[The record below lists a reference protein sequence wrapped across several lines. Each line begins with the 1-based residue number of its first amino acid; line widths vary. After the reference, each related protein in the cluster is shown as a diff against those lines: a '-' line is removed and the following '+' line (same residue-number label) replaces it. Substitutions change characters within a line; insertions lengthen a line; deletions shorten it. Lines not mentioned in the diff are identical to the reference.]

1 MSLKFT
7 WGCMGSGKSAMLV
20 MQEFNF
26 RSRGYETV
34 VMKPKADTRDEGI
47 IKPRPM
53 EGLKVDILYGRD
65 DNLVDMLVKHI
76 MYPIVNINK
85 KFVVFVD
92 EIQFS
97 TKEQIKQLW
106 NISSNIC
113 DVYVYGLKVNYLN
126 ELFEPIPTLIVH
138 ADKEEELEVGCK
150 YCHGKAN
157 THLLYMND
165 KLVLDNI
172 TENDDNLEIKEIVEK
187 YHDLLN
193 IENPE
198 PGGLYMVALTRDI
211 YMYTTVAG
219 EHFDHF
225 GSVSVQSDLNKPR
238 GEMVGDLTGDNKRFE
253 SVCQK
258 CRYEIIER
266 EMSKNENK

>member
-34 VMKPKADTRDEGI
+34 VMKPKTDTRDEGV

-65 DNLVDMLVKHI
+65 DDLVDILVKHI
-76 MYPIVNINK
+76 MYPIVDINK

-97 TKEQIKQLW
+97 TKEQIEQLW
-106 NISSNIC
+106 QISSQIC
-113 DVYVYGLKVNYLN
+113 DVYVFGLKVNYLN

-150 YCHGKAN
+150 YCHEKAS
-157 THLLYMND
+157 THLLYIDN
-165 KLVLDNI
+165 KLVLDNVSD
-172 TENDDNLEIKEIVEK
+172 EKLKVVKIVESFN
-187 YHDLLN
+187 DLAYVETPNHNDL
-193 IENPE
+193 
-198 PGGLYMVALTRDI
+198 
-211 YMYTTVAG
+211 YTTTDTGNVYKYDAEEETFKYYG
-219 EHFDHF
+219 SARIDEHP
-225 GSVSVQSDLNKPR
+225 PR
-238 GEMVGDLTGDNKRFE
+238 GEMVGDLKGDKKRFE

-258 CRYEIIER
+258 CRREIIRR
-266 EMSKNENK
+266 ELDSNENK

>member
-20 MQEFNF
+20 MHEFNF
-26 RSRGYETV
+26 RSRGYETI
-34 VMKPKADTRDEGI
+34 VMKPKTDTRDEGI

-53 EGLKVDILYGRD
+53 EGLKVDILYGRE
-65 DNLVDMLVKHI
+65 DNLVDILVKHI

-92 EIQFS
+92 EVQFS

-106 NISSNIC
+106 EISSQIC

-126 ELFEPIPTLIVH
+126 ELFEPIPTLLVH
-138 ADKEEELEVGCK
+138 ADTEEELEVGCK
-150 YCHGKAN
+150 YCHEKAN
-157 THLLYMND
+157 THLLYIHGE
-165 KLVLDNI
+165 LVLDNI
-172 TENDDNLEIKEIVEK
+172 TDEADDKPEIKEIVEK
-187 YHDLLN
+187 YSDLAD
-193 IENPE
+193 IENPK
-198 PGGLYMVALTRDI
+198 PGGLYMVAVTGDV
-211 YMYTTVAG
+211 YMYTTIAG
-219 EHFDHF
+219 KHFEHYAT
-225 GSVSVQSDLNKPR
+225 VQLDACKAR
-238 GEMVGDLTGDNKRFE
+238 GEMVGDLEGKDKRYE

-266 EMSKNENK
+266 EMRKNENK

>member
-34 VMKPKADTRDEGI
+34 VMKPKTDTRDEGV

-65 DNLVDMLVKHI
+65 DNLVDILVKHI
-76 MYPIVNINK
+76 MYPIVDIDK

-97 TKEQIKQLW
+97 TKEQIEQLW
-106 NISSNIC
+106 QISSQIC
-113 DVYVYGLKVNYLN
+113 DVYVFGLKVNYLN

-138 ADKEEELEVGCK
+138 ADKEEELEIGCK
-150 YCHGKAN
+150 YCHEKAS
-157 THLLYMND
+157 THLLYINNELMLDSIGGD
-165 KLVLDNI
+165 KLKAA
-172 TENDDNLEIKEIVEK
+172 TIVKTFDELAFIETLNHNELYVTADTGKAYIYDAEEESFK
-187 YHDLLN
+187 YYGS
-193 IENPE
+193 I
-198 PGGLYMVALTRDI
+198 R
-211 YMYTTVAG
+211 
-219 EHFDHF
+219 FDE
-225 GSVSVQSDLNKPR
+225 STPR
-238 GEMVGDLTGDNKRFE
+238 GEMVGDLTGDKKRFE

-258 CRYEIIER
+258 CRREIIRR
-266 EMSKNENK
+266 ELDSNENK